1 MGIRTAEL
9 QAAWAHVEARYG
21 SYRLVLPGEPSF
33 ICQPHSCDAY
43 CCRAFNV
50 ALDEGEVERMRAS
63 SGWPASRFLESED
76 GEVLTLPL
84 ATPFVL
90 GRREGHCVFLSEE
103 LACEQYEGRP
113 DACRS
118 YPHQV
123 VFVDAESGRPAQPSA
138 EAGRRAVEAVVAGGP
153 VEGALPLLL
162 RHDQC
167 PGFTGPP
174 STAEAW
180 ETLLR
185 ETYGRSVGGP
195 GEVVSSPP

>member
-1 MGIRTAEL
+1 MAIRTAEL
-9 QAAWAHVEARYG
+9 ESAWDRIRERYG

-33 ICQPHSCDAY
+33 ICQPHECDAY

-50 ALDEGEVERMRAS
+50 ALGEGEAERLRGAT
-63 SGWPASRFLESED
+63 GLPASRFLESED
-76 GEVLTLPL
+76 GEPIALPL
-84 ATPFVL
+84 VTPFVL
-90 GRREGHCVFLSEE
+90 GRREGHCVFLDAE
-103 LACEQYEGRP
+103 LACDQYEARP

-123 VFVDAESGRPAQPSA
+123 VFVDAASGRPAQPSPG
-138 EAGRRAVEAVVAGGP
+138 AGRRAVEAVAEGES

-174 STAEAW
+174 STAEGWAA
-180 ETLLR
+180 LLR
-185 ETYGRSVGGP
+185 ETYARSVGGA

>member
-1 MGIRTAEL
+1 MAIRTDEL
-9 QAAWAHVEARYG
+9 QAAWARVEGRYG
-21 SYRLVLPGEPSF
+21 SYRLVLPGEPGF

-50 ALDEGEVERMRAS
+50 AVDEGEVERLRTAS
-63 SGWPASRFLESED
+63 RLPASRFLESED
-76 GEVLTLPL
+76 GEVLALPL

-90 GRREGHCVFLSEE
+90 GREEGHCVFLSEE
-103 LACEQYEGRP
+103 LSCEQYDARP
-113 DACRS
+113 SACRS

-123 VFVDAESGRPAQPSA
+123 VFVDSASGRAAQPPA
-138 EAGRRAVEAVVAGGP
+138 EAGRRAVEAVVAGRS

-174 STAEAW
+174 STEEAW
-180 ETLLR
+180 AGLFR
-185 ETYGRSVGGP
+185 ETYARSVGGG